1 MYSDCLS
8 RHIDCRLLSI
18 SQDVSDVTR
27 TSTNIM
33 TYANGSII
41 GYCDA
46 CIYGFGSVAVL
57 IYNLRS
63 SQTLTKE

>member
-1 MYSDCLS
+1 MYSDCLN
-8 RHIDCRLLSI
+8 RHVDFRLLSI

-33 TYANGSII
+33 TSADGSII

-46 CIYGFGSVAVL
+46 YIYCVVSVAVL
-57 IYNLRS
+57 TYNLRS